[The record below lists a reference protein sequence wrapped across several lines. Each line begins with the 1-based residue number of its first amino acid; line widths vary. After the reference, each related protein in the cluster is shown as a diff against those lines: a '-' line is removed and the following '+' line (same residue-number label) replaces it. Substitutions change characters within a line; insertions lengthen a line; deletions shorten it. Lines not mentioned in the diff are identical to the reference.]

1 MLKGN
6 KAFSLIELIV
16 VVAIIGILSLIV
28 FSVVKISMDQSADA
42 KIKANLNE
50 AIIHA
55 KLFVDK
61 NGYASKMNSGCSPSY
76 TATSYC
82 ACYGSGATND
92 NVLASIYNYI
102 WNAHLVS
109 DSRFA
114 TNGGISNTYVATCG
128 SNAPYDASGNR
139 GSWVVSVPL
148 KTKDILYSGSGTD
161 YYCIDYTLE
170 EGKVIDTIT
179 EMTGEVYGEVA
190 SCG

>member
-1 MLKGN
+1 MFPKN
-6 KAFSLIELIV
+6 RAFSLIELIV

-61 NGYASKMNSGCSPSY
+61 NGYASKANSGCSPSY
-76 TATSYC
+76 TDTSYC
-82 ACYGSGATND
+82 ACYGNGETND
-92 NVLASIYNYI
+92 NVLASIYNYT

-148 KTKDILYSGSGTD
+148 KSQDIISPNSGTD
-161 YYCIDYTLE
+161 YYCVDYTLE